1 MTAWTL
7 PGRWPR
13 FPERTLAG
21 AVRLLLVLVLAT
33 PLVVGIDVIY
43 PFVTGKA
50 LYARVLIALAF
61 AAWAVLALERP
72 AWRPPRSPLL
82 VLVGAGVL
90 VAAVAAAFGVSP
102 RRSVWSNYG
111 RMEGLLDLAHWAA
124 FAVMA
129 ASTFRTRRDWAWV
142 LGFGLAVGLAA
153 AAAALAQAL
162 APGLLPLRALR
173 PGEQAYGTLGNPAYL
188 GAAMQATAL
197 LAAGCLAASLAR
209 RPPEPELAPMPR
221 AARRRLRRAA
231 APAAPRASAWRH
243 APSVGAGLVL
253 GASLAALGVSGSMGA
268 TVGLIAGS
276 ACTLLL
282 LAACARDRRA
292 RIAGIAAIAVLA
304 AVPATLGGVLAWRA
318 AAGEAR
324 AAPVF
329 GVRVLDRL
337 TSPHD
342 LKVSMGS
349 RFDNWR
355 AGIGAFA
362 DRPLL
367 GWGPGNYLAA
377 SGRHLAAD
385 YARHLPSKGTVN
397 EGQDHAHNVTM
408 EVAATQGL
416 AGLAAYL
423 ALWAWTAV
431 VAVRA
436 ARRATGT
443 ERVMVACVGGVL
455 AGWFVQSQTLFYFTS
470 AWLVHTLLI
479 AFLVGHEAALRRGAP
494 ETGRAGLSGGAVAGG
509 RGAALG
515 RLAAGA
521 AALALTAGSLAANHG
536 IHAGAAALHR
546 AETGTTDGFMAEL
559 EASIA
564 AFEPLATHNRILL
577 FENVAPNWPVL
588 RARHPDEAF
597 RLLAWCDRAA
607 PKALAAEPH
616 NWQLHHALA
625 HLYREVART
634 EPEYAERAERHA
646 RAAREVAP
654 NLDPTRPLNYM
665 RGGGERR

>member
-1 MTAWTL
+1 MTARTMRLW
-7 PGRWPR
+7 RWR

-61 AAWAVLALERP
+61 AAWAVLALARP
-72 AWRPPRSPLL
+72 ARRPPRSTLL
-82 VLVGAGVL
+82 VLVGAGLL

-102 RRSVWSNYG
+102 QRSVWSNYG
-111 RMEGLLDLAHWAA
+111 RMEGILDLAHWAA

-142 LGFGLAVGLAA
+142 LGIGLAVGLAA
-153 AAAALAQAL
+153 ATAALAQAL

-188 GAAMQATAL
+188 GAWMQVTAL
-197 LAAGCLAASLAR
+197 LAAGCLAASFAR
-209 RPPEPELAPMPR
+209 RAAQPEPAPMPR
-221 AARRRLRRAA
+221 SERRRRRRRRSA
-231 APAAPRASAWRH
+231 APAEPVRRASAWRH
-243 APSVGAGLVL
+243 APRVGAGLVL
-253 GASLAALGVSGSMGA
+253 GASLAALGVSGSMGGTA
-268 TVGLIAGS
+268 GLIAGG
-276 ACTLLL
+276 ACAVLLL
-282 LAACARDRRA
+282 LVCARDRRA

-304 AVPATLGGVLAWRA
+304 AVPVTLGGVLAWRA

-342 LKVSMGS
+342 LELSMGS
-349 RFDNWR
+349 RFDNWS

-362 DRPLL
+362 ERPLL

-397 EGQDHAHNVTM
+397 EGQDHAHNVTI

-436 ARRATGT
+436 TRRATGA
-443 ERVMVACVGGVL
+443 ERVMVACAGGAL

-479 AFLVGHEAALRRGAP
+479 AFLVGHEAALRSGAP
-494 ETGRAGLSGGAVAGG
+494 EKAGVSGGAVARGG

-515 RLAAGA
+515 RLAAGT

-546 AETGTTDGFMAEL
+546 AETGTTDGFMSEL
-559 EASIA
+559 DASIA

-577 FENVAPNWPVL
+577 FENVAPNWSVL

-597 RLLAWCDRAA
+597 RLLAWCDRAV
-607 PKALAAEPH
+607 PLALAAEPH

-634 EPEYAERAERHA
+634 EPEYAGLAERYA
-646 RAAREVAP
+646 RSAREVAP
-654 NLDPTRPLNYM
+654 NLDPTQPLNYM
-665 RGGGERR
+665 RRRR